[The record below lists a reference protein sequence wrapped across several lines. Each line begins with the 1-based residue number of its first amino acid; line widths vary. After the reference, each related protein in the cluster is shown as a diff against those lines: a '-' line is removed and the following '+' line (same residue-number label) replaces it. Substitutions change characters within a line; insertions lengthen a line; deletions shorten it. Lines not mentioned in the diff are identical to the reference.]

1 MIETSTTN
9 STYVSILTIFF
20 WFLMRITVLG
30 NRKDKKR
37 SLYPS
42 HSYITKQ
49 AISFTAKKATITPPF
64 WKDFVARFI
73 RAIPIRASG

>member
-9 STYVSILTIFF
+9 STYVSILTIFS

-30 NRKDKKR
+30 NRMNTKR

-42 HSYITKQ
+42 HSYITKK
-49 AISFTAKKATITPPF
+49 AISFTAEKAILTPPF